1 VSPRA
6 EGPSVSSPARQGGVF
21 KTPLTRGPKDR
32 HSGCVA
38 PSALLLNARLNP
50 GLTAGPTLYRP
61 FGPQLPKYIN
71 VIANSSTKAD
81 SVISIVIVN
90 WNSGFLLE
98 KCVRSLMA
106 HAPGCELV
114 VVDNASS
121 DSSLDFAAKLA
132 ALGILKNNENL
143 GYAAANNQGW
153 RHSRGDHVLFL
164 NPDTEAKPGAVDRLA
179 RALTADPAR
188 WASAGK
194 LIDSSGATQVGFNI
208 RSFPTA
214 ASVAADMLMLD
225 EIWPANPWTCRY
237 RMSHADH
244 DAPKEVD
251 QPAAA
256 CLMVRRAAL
265 ERLGGF
271 DESYRP
277 AWFEDVDLCRR
288 IWSLGGRIVFEPG
301 AEFVHYGGSSLRRL
315 TPREFLLYF
324 HTNQLRYFYKH
335 HGDAYGMRIRR
346 LVIAGMYLRSVA
358 SLLIPL
364 LPHSTRAS
372 SATTFWQTARHF
384 ALNRE
389 AGR

>member
-1 VSPRA
+1 
-6 EGPSVSSPARQGGVF
+6 
-21 KTPLTRGPKDR
+21 
-32 HSGCVA
+32 
-38 PSALLLNARLNP
+38 
-50 GLTAGPTLYRP
+50 
-61 FGPQLPKYIN
+61 
-71 VIANSSTKAD
+71 
-81 SVISIVIVN
+81 
-90 WNSGFLLE
+90 
-98 KCVRSLMA
+98 MA

-114 VVDNASS
+114 VVDNASG
-121 DSSLDFAAKLA
+121 DASLDFAAKLDTVS
-132 ALGILKNNENL
+132 ILRNSENL
-143 GYAAANNQGW
+143 GYAAASNQGW
-153 RHSRGDHVLFL
+153 RRSRGDCVLFL
-164 NPDTEAKPGAVDRLA
+164 NPDTEATPGAVEELA
-179 RALTADPAR
+179 RALAADPAR

-194 LIDSSGATQVGFNI
+194 LIDSSGETQVGFNI
-208 RSFPTA
+208 RAFPTV

-237 RMSHADH
+237 KMSTVDH

-256 CLMVRRAAL
+256 CLMIRRAAL

-301 AEFVHYGGSSLRRL
+301 AEFVHHGGSSLRRL
-315 TPREFLLYF
+315 SAREFLQYF

-335 HGDAYGMRIRR
+335 HGPAYALRVRR
-346 LVIAGMYLRSVA
+346 LVIAGMYLRSAA
-358 SLLIPL
+358 SLLLPL
-364 LPHSTRAS
+364 VPHSTRAS
-372 SATTFWQTARHF
+372 SASTFWQTARHF